1 MKELNPNDFGG
12 VTPQK
17 VSELKE
23 RIKRLG
29 IELALVEE
37 QFVKGGGK
45 GGQKIN
51 KTSNAVLL
59 KYPPF
64 GLVIRCQRERARS
77 VNRFLALRELAD
89 RIEMRV
95 SPGTSER
102 LREIE
107 KIRKRKRDKA
117 RRAGGMADQ
126 NQRRGCIDV

>member
-1 MKELNPNDFGG
+1 MKDLNPNDFGG

-29 IELALVEE
+29 IELHLIEE
-37 QFVKGGGK
+37 KFVKGGGK

-64 GLVIRCQRERARS
+64 GLVIRCQRERSRS

-89 RIEMRV
+89 RIEMKV
-95 SPGTSER
+95 SPETSER

-107 KIRKRKRDKA
+107 KIRKRKR
-117 RRAGGMADQ
+117 AGKKNEG
-126 NQRRGCIDV
+126 